1 MSIASCVYKGKE
13 IIYYDLADSKD
24 KNQEINQLDRLDSII
39 LRTDKK
45 VLLLVNVD
53 RYLPGINYLEYATK
67 TLIRRSRNIS
77 KAAFIGMNKLSK
89 VMYDKYD
96 KYNYKTVNR
105 KIFPTLKSALEW
117 LVV

>member
-1 MSIASCVYKGKE
+1 MSITSCVYKGKE

-24 KNQEINQLDRLDSII
+24 KNQEIIQLDKLDGII
-39 LRTDKK
+39 SRTEKK
-45 VLLLVNVD
+45 VLILVNVD

-67 TLIRRSRNIS
+67 TLIRRSSNIS
-77 KAAFIGMNKLSK
+77 KAAYIGMNKISK

-96 KYNYKTVNR
+96 KYNNRIVNR